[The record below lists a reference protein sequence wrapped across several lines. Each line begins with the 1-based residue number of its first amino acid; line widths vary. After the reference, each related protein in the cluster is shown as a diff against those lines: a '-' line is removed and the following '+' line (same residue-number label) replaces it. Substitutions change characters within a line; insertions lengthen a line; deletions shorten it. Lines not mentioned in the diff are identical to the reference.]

1 MSNREESEIDIY
13 SEQKDSKIYMYLDT
27 LGNFDKS
34 KLTKRKERLIRYQIN
49 KLSKLY
55 EWILI
60 NDASVLFQISI
71 YIYQMYHVM
80 YDI

>member
-34 KLTKRKERLIRYQIN
+34 KLTKRKERLIRYEIN
-49 KLSKLY
+49 KLAKVQKVFSTVFGFKNNSSP
-55 EWILI
+55 EK
-60 NDASVLFQISI
+60 
-71 YIYQMYHVM
+71 
-80 YDI
+80 